1 MAEVIFNKLEKVY
14 SNGFKAVHGID
25 LKIADGEF
33 MVIVGPSGCAKST
46 TLRMLAGLE
55 TISGG
60 EVRIGDKIVNNLAPK
75 SRGIAM
81 VFQNYALYPHM
92 TVRENLAFG
101 LKLSKLP
108 KAQIDRQ
115 VEEAAKILELE
126 ELLDRLPRQ
135 LSGGQAQRVAV
146 GRAIVKKPD
155 VFLFDEP
162 LSNLDAKLRASMRI
176 RISDLHKQLKK
187 SGKPATTVYVTHDQT
202 EAMTMG
208 DRICVMKLGH
218 IMQVDTPDNLYHQ
231 PKNMF
236 VAGFIGAPEMNI
248 RPSQLVEH
256 GGRLHLTLGD
266 QRLPLN
272 DRLQS
277 KVETHKNQVDA
288 AKAAFYPH
296 FDIKAFWGY
305 NALSVGDLF
314 KSSFQQINLLP
325 GLYLPIF
332 DGGRLNAN
340 LQSVRTASNILIKQ
354 YNQAVLDAVRDVA
367 ISSSQLND
375 LNQQR
380 ALQQLKVT
388 AAQTTTDSARAHYQR
403 GLLSRYAAEEA
414 RRAVLAQQLLL
425 LDIEAQRLS
434 TDITLIKAL
443 GGGYR
448 GQ

>member
-14 SNGFKAVHGID
+14 SNGFKAVHAID
-25 LKIADGEF
+25 LKIAEGEF

-75 SRGIAM
+75 ERGIAM

-101 LKLSKLP
+101 LKLSKMP
-108 KAQIDRQ
+108 KAQIEAQ
-115 VEEAAKILELE
+115 VNEAAKILELD

-218 IMQVDTPDNLYHQ
+218 IMQVDTPDNLYHK

-248 RPSQLVEH
+248 RATRLVDQN
-256 GGRLHLTLGD
+256 GRLALTIGSETM
-266 QRLPLN
+266 PLSET
-272 DRLQS
+272 LHE
-277 KVETHKNQVDA
+277 KVVNHQAQDVFYGIRPEFVSVADEPFAEGSCSGELVRVENMGHEFFMYLKVADYELTARIPSDEAKPMIDKGLHRQVYF
-288 AKAAFYPH
+288 K
-296 FDIKAFWGY
+296 FDMNKCH
-305 NALSVGDLF
+305 
-314 KSSFQQINLLP
+314 
-325 GLYLPIF
+325 IF
-332 DGGRLNAN
+332 DAKTELN
-340 LQSVRTASNILIKQ
+340 
-354 YNQAVLDAVRDVA
+354 
-367 ISSSQLND
+367 IS
-375 LNQQR
+375 
-380 ALQQLKVT
+380 
-388 AAQTTTDSARAHYQR
+388 
-403 GLLSRYAAEEA
+403 
-414 RRAVLAQQLLL
+414 
-425 LDIEAQRLS
+425 I
-434 TDITLIKAL
+434 
-443 GGGYR
+443 
-448 GQ
+448 

>member
-1 MAEVIFNKLEKVY
+1 MAEVIFNNLQKVY
-14 SNGFKAVHGID
+14 SNGYKAVHGIN
-25 LKIADGEF
+25 LTIADGEF

-60 EVRIGDKIVNNLAPK
+60 EVRIGDRVVNNLAPK

-92 TVRENLAFG
+92 TVKDNLAFG

-108 KAQIDRQ
+108 KEQIEEQ
-115 VEEAAKILELE
+115 VNEAAKILELE

-218 IMQVDTPDNLYHQ
+218 IMQVDTPDNLYHF

-248 RPSQLVEH
+248 KPSKLVEKD
-256 GGRLHLTLGD
+256 GKIGLTVGNYTLTLSQYQQDKVASFVGQD
-266 QRLPLN
+266 VFFGVRPEFVSISESPFEGNHSEGELVRVENMGHEFFVYLKVN
-272 DRLQS
+272 DFELTCRIPSDDVKPILENGLHRPVYF
-277 KVETHKNQVDA
+277 K
-288 AKAAFYPH
+288 
-296 FDIKAFWGY
+296 FDMDKCH
-305 NALSVGDLF
+305 
-314 KSSFQQINLLP
+314 
-325 GLYLPIF
+325 IF
-332 DGGRLNAN
+332 DAK
-340 LQSVRTASNILIKQ
+340 TEKNISL
-354 YNQAVLDAVRDVA
+354 
-367 ISSSQLND
+367 
-375 LNQQR
+375 
-380 ALQQLKVT
+380 
-388 AAQTTTDSARAHYQR
+388 
-403 GLLSRYAAEEA
+403 
-414 RRAVLAQQLLL
+414 
-425 LDIEAQRLS
+425 
-434 TDITLIKAL
+434 
-443 GGGYR
+443 
-448 GQ
+448 

>member
-25 LKIADGEF
+25 LKIAEGEF

-60 EVRIGDKIVNNLAPK
+60 EVRIGEKVVNNLAPK
-75 SRGIAM
+75 DRGIAM

-108 KAQIDRQ
+108 KDQIEQQ
-115 VEEAAKILELE
+115 VDEAAKILELE
-126 ELLDRLPRQ
+126 DLLERLPRQ

-218 IMQVDTPDNLYHQ
+218 IMQVDTPDNLYHK

-248 RPSQLVEH
+248 RATKLVEKE
-256 GGRLHLTLGD
+256 GRLNIVLGEEY
-266 QRLPLN
+266 LPLN
-272 DRLQS
+272 AAQHEKLASHKDQDVFYGVRPEFVSVADEPFAEACGSGEMVRVENMGHEFFVYL
-277 KVETHKNQVDA
+277 KVANYELTARIPSDE
-288 AKAAFYPH
+288 AKPMIDKGLHRKVYFK
-296 FDIKAFWGY
+296 FDMNKCH
-305 NALSVGDLF
+305 
-314 KSSFQQINLLP
+314 
-325 GLYLPIF
+325 IF
-332 DGGRLNAN
+332 DAKTE
-340 LQSVRTASNILIKQ
+340 QNISL
-354 YNQAVLDAVRDVA
+354 
-367 ISSSQLND
+367 
-375 LNQQR
+375 
-380 ALQQLKVT
+380 
-388 AAQTTTDSARAHYQR
+388 
-403 GLLSRYAAEEA
+403 
-414 RRAVLAQQLLL
+414 
-425 LDIEAQRLS
+425 
-434 TDITLIKAL
+434 
-443 GGGYR
+443 
-448 GQ
+448 

>member
-14 SNGFKAVHGID
+14 SNGFKAVHAID
-25 LKIADGEF
+25 LKIAEGEF

-75 SRGIAM
+75 ERGIAM

-108 KAQIDRQ
+108 KEQIESQ
-115 VEEAAKILELE
+115 VNEAAKILELE

-218 IMQVDTPDNLYHQ
+218 IMQVDTPDNLYHK

-248 RPSQLVEH
+248 RKSVLVEKA
-256 GGRLHLTLGD
+256 GQLHIAIGD
-266 QRLPLN
+266 ETMPLN
-272 DRLQS
+272 AEKQE
-277 KVETHKNQVDA
+277 KVA
-288 AKAAFYPH
+288 AYAGQEIFYGVRPE
-296 FDIKAFWGY
+296 FVS
-305 NALSVGDLF
+305 LSDEPFPNGGCSGEMVRVENMGHEFFVYLKVADYELTARIPSDEA
-314 KSSFQQINLLP
+314 KPMIDK
-325 GLYLPIF
+325 GLHRKVYFTFEMNKCHIF
-332 DGGRLNAN
+332 DAKTEQN
-340 LQSVRTASNILIKQ
+340 LSL
-354 YNQAVLDAVRDVA
+354 
-367 ISSSQLND
+367 
-375 LNQQR
+375 
-380 ALQQLKVT
+380 
-388 AAQTTTDSARAHYQR
+388 
-403 GLLSRYAAEEA
+403 
-414 RRAVLAQQLLL
+414 
-425 LDIEAQRLS
+425 
-434 TDITLIKAL
+434 
-443 GGGYR
+443 
-448 GQ
+448 

>member
-272 DRLQS
+272 DLLQS
-277 KVETHKNQVDA
+277 KVETHKNQQV
-288 AKAAFYPH
+288 FFGVRPE
-296 FDIKAFWGY
+296 FVS
-305 NALSVGDLF
+305 LSDEPLPRVPARVKWYVWKTWDMNSLF
-314 KSSFQQINLLP
+314 I
-325 GLYLPIF
+325 
-332 DGGRLNAN
+332 
-340 LQSVRTASNILIKQ
+340 
-354 YNQAVLDAVRDVA
+354 
-367 ISSSQLND
+367 
-375 LNQQR
+375 
-380 ALQQLKVT
+380 
-388 AAQTTTDSARAHYQR
+388 
-403 GLLSRYAAEEA
+403 
-414 RRAVLAQQLLL
+414 
-425 LDIEAQRLS
+425 
-434 TDITLIKAL
+434 
-443 GGGYR
+443 
-448 GQ
+448 

>member
-25 LKIADGEF
+25 LKIAEGEF

-60 EVRIGDKIVNNLAPK
+60 EVRIGEKVVNNLAPK
-75 SRGIAM
+75 DRGIAM

-108 KAQIDRQ
+108 KDQIEQQ
-115 VEEAAKILELE
+115 VDEAAKILELE
-126 ELLDRLPRQ
+126 DLLERLPRQ

-218 IMQVDTPDNLYHQ
+218 IMQVDTPDNLYHK

-248 RPSQLVEH
+248 RATKLVEKE
-256 GGRLHLTLGD
+256 GRLNIVLGD
-266 QRLPLN
+266 EYLPLN
-272 DRLQS
+272 AAQQEKLADHKDQDVFYGVRPEFVSVSDEPYADACGSGEMVRVENMGHEFFVYL
-277 KVETHKNQVDA
+277 KVANYELTARIPSDE
-288 AKAAFYPH
+288 AKPMIDKGLHRKVYFK
-296 FDIKAFWGY
+296 FDMNKCH
-305 NALSVGDLF
+305 
-314 KSSFQQINLLP
+314 
-325 GLYLPIF
+325 IF
-332 DGGRLNAN
+332 DAKTE
-340 LQSVRTASNILIKQ
+340 QNISL
-354 YNQAVLDAVRDVA
+354 
-367 ISSSQLND
+367 
-375 LNQQR
+375 
-380 ALQQLKVT
+380 
-388 AAQTTTDSARAHYQR
+388 
-403 GLLSRYAAEEA
+403 
-414 RRAVLAQQLLL
+414 
-425 LDIEAQRLS
+425 
-434 TDITLIKAL
+434 
-443 GGGYR
+443 
-448 GQ
+448 

>member
-1 MAEVIFNKLEKVY
+1 MAEVIFKKLEKVY

-25 LKIADGEF
+25 LNIAEGEF

-60 EVRIGDKIVNNLAPK
+60 EIRIGEKIVNNLAPK
-75 SRGIAM
+75 ERGIAM

-108 KAQIDRQ
+108 KEQIEAQ
-115 VEEAAKILELE
+115 VNEAAKILELE
-126 ELLDRLPRQ
+126 DLLDRLPRQ

-176 RISDLHKQLKK
+176 RISDLHKSLKR

-218 IMQVDTPDNLYHQ
+218 IMQVDTPDNLYHK

-248 RPSQLVEH
+248 RSCKLVNKD
-256 GGRLHLTLGD
+256 GTLNLAIGD
-266 QRLPLN
+266 
-272 DRLQS
+272 
-277 KVETHKNQVDA
+277 E
-288 AKAAFYPH
+288 FM
-296 FDIKAFWGY
+296 
-305 NALSVGDLF
+305 ALSEGLNQKLAGHDNEEVFYGIRPEFVSLSDEPFAEGGCSGEMVRVENMGHEFFVYLKVANYELTARIPSDEAKPMIDKGLHRKVYF
-314 KSSFQQINLLP
+314 KFDMNKCH
-325 GLYLPIF
+325 IF
-332 DGGRLNAN
+332 DAKTEQN
-340 LQSVRTASNILIKQ
+340 LSL
-354 YNQAVLDAVRDVA
+354 
-367 ISSSQLND
+367 
-375 LNQQR
+375 
-380 ALQQLKVT
+380 
-388 AAQTTTDSARAHYQR
+388 
-403 GLLSRYAAEEA
+403 
-414 RRAVLAQQLLL
+414 
-425 LDIEAQRLS
+425 
-434 TDITLIKAL
+434 
-443 GGGYR
+443 
-448 GQ
+448 

>member
-1 MAEVIFNKLEKVY
+1 MAEVVFDNLQKVY
-14 SNGFKAVHGID
+14 SNGYQAVHGIN
-25 LKIADGEF
+25 LTIADGEF

-60 EVRIGDKIVNNLAPK
+60 EVRIGERVVNNLAPK

-92 TVRENLAFG
+92 TVKENLAFG
-101 LKLSKLP
+101 LKLSKLG
-108 KAQIDRQ
+108 KEQIEEQ
-115 VEEAAKILELE
+115 VNEAAKILELD

-218 IMQVDTPDNLYHQ
+218 IMQVDTPDNLYHF
-231 PKNMF
+231 PKDMF

-248 RPSQLVEH
+248 KPSKLVETN
-256 GGRLHLTLGD
+256 GNIGLAIGDYTL
-266 QRLPLN
+266 
-272 DRLQS
+272 
-277 KVETHKNQVDA
+277 V
-288 AKAAFYPH
+288 
-296 FDIKAFWGY
+296 
-305 NALSVGDLF
+305 
-314 KSSFQQINLLP
+314 
-325 GLYLPIF
+325 
-332 DGGRLNAN
+332 
-340 LQSVRTASNILIKQ
+340 
-354 YNQAVLDAVRDVA
+354 
-367 ISSSQLND
+367 
-375 LNQQR
+375 LNQY
-380 ALQQLKVT
+380 QQGKVVDYVDQEVFFGIRPEFITISATPFSDNDCQGELVRVENMGHEFFVYLKVKEVELT
-388 AAQTTTDSARAHYQR
+388 CRIASDEVKPILKN
-403 GLLSRYAAEEA
+403 GLNHPVYFKFDMNKCHVFDAKTEKNISL
-414 RRAVLAQQLLL
+414 
-425 LDIEAQRLS
+425 
-434 TDITLIKAL
+434 
-443 GGGYR
+443 
-448 GQ
+448 

>member
-25 LKIADGEF
+25 LKIAEGEF

-60 EVRIGDKIVNNLAPK
+60 EVRIGEKIVNNLAPK
-75 SRGIAM
+75 ERGIAM

-108 KAQIDRQ
+108 KAQIDAQ
-115 VEEAAKILELE
+115 VNEAAKILELE

-187 SGKPATTVYVTHDQT
+187 SGKPATTVYVPHYQT

-218 IMQVDTPDNLYHQ
+218 IMQVDTPDNLYHK

-248 RPSQLVEH
+248 RSCKLVNKE
-256 GGRLHLTLGD
+256 GTLNLAIGD
-266 QRLPLN
+266 
-272 DRLQS
+272 
-277 KVETHKNQVDA
+277 E
-288 AKAAFYPH
+288 FM
-296 FDIKAFWGY
+296 
-305 NALSVGDLF
+305 ALSE
-314 KSSFQQINLLP
+314 
-325 GLYLPIF
+325 GLNQKLAGHDNEEVFYGIRPEFVSLSDEPFAEGGCSGEMVRVENMGHEFFVYLKVANYELTARIPSDEAKPMIDKGLHRKVYFTFEMNKCHIF
-332 DGGRLNAN
+332 DAKTEQN
-340 LQSVRTASNILIKQ
+340 LSL
-354 YNQAVLDAVRDVA
+354 
-367 ISSSQLND
+367 
-375 LNQQR
+375 
-380 ALQQLKVT
+380 
-388 AAQTTTDSARAHYQR
+388 
-403 GLLSRYAAEEA
+403 
-414 RRAVLAQQLLL
+414 
-425 LDIEAQRLS
+425 
-434 TDITLIKAL
+434 
-443 GGGYR
+443 
-448 GQ
+448 

>member
-25 LKIADGEF
+25 LSIAEGEF

-60 EVRIGDKIVNNLAPK
+60 EVRIGEKVVNNLAPK
-75 SRGIAM
+75 ERGIAM

-101 LKLSKLP
+101 LKLSKMP
-108 KAQIDRQ
+108 KDQIDKQ
-115 VEEAAKILELE
+115 VDEAAKILELE

-176 RISDLHKQLKK
+176 RISDLHKQLKR

-218 IMQVDTPDNLYHQ
+218 IMQVDTPDNLYHK

-248 RPSQLVEH
+248 RASRLVEKD
-256 GGRLHLTLGD
+256 GHLYLTIGD
-266 QRLPLN
+266 EFLPL
-272 DRLQS
+272 S
-277 KVETHKNQVDA
+277 ETLEQKLAGHKNEETFYGIRPEFVSVSDTPFAEGGCTGEMVRVENMGHEFFVYLKVAQYELTARIPSDE
-288 AKAAFYPH
+288 AKPMIDKGLNRKVYFK
-296 FDIKAFWGY
+296 FDMNKCH
-305 NALSVGDLF
+305 
-314 KSSFQQINLLP
+314 
-325 GLYLPIF
+325 IF
-332 DGGRLNAN
+332 DAKTEQN
-340 LQSVRTASNILIKQ
+340 LSL
-354 YNQAVLDAVRDVA
+354 
-367 ISSSQLND
+367 
-375 LNQQR
+375 
-380 ALQQLKVT
+380 
-388 AAQTTTDSARAHYQR
+388 
-403 GLLSRYAAEEA
+403 
-414 RRAVLAQQLLL
+414 
-425 LDIEAQRLS
+425 
-434 TDITLIKAL
+434 
-443 GGGYR
+443 
-448 GQ
+448 

>member
-248 RPSQLVEH
+248 RPS
-256 GGRLHLTLGD
+256 
-266 QRLPLN
+266 
-272 DRLQS
+272 
-277 KVETHKNQVDA
+277 
-288 AKAAFYPH
+288 
-296 FDIKAFWGY
+296 
-305 NALSVGDLF
+305 SVSNF
-314 KSSFQQINLLP
+314 SS
-325 GLYLPIF
+325 
-332 DGGRLNAN
+332 
-340 LQSVRTASNILIKQ
+340 ASMP
-354 YNQAVLDAVRDVA
+354 
-367 ISSSQLND
+367 
-375 LNQQR
+375 
-380 ALQQLKVT
+380 
-388 AAQTTTDSARAHYQR
+388 
-403 GLLSRYAAEEA
+403 
-414 RRAVLAQQLLL
+414 
-425 LDIEAQRLS
+425 
-434 TDITLIKAL
+434 
-443 GGGYR
+443 
-448 GQ
+448 

>member
-14 SNGFKAVHGID
+14 SNGFKAVHAID
-25 LKIADGEF
+25 LSISEGEF

-60 EVRIGDKIVNNLAPK
+60 EVRIGNKIVNNLAPK
-75 SRGIAM
+75 ERGIAM

-108 KAQIDRQ
+108 KDQIESQ
-115 VEEAAKILELE
+115 VNEAAKILELE

-176 RISDLHKQLKK
+176 RISDLHKQLKA

-218 IMQVDTPDNLYHQ
+218 IMQVDTPDNLYHK

-248 RPSQLVEH
+248 RKSLLVEKA
-256 GGRLHLTLGD
+256 GKLHIAIGNETM
-266 QRLPLN
+266 PLN
-272 DRLQS
+272 AEKQEKVSAYAGQEVFYGVRPEFVSAIVASKLTDGLDVDNAIRLFENGVQPKIMS
-277 KVETHKNQVDA
+277 G
-288 AKAAFYPH
+288 
-296 FDIKAFWGY
+296 I
-305 NALSVGDLF
+305 
-314 KSSFQQINLLP
+314 
-325 GLYLPIF
+325 
-332 DGGRLNAN
+332 
-340 LQSVRTASNILIKQ
+340 
-354 YNQAVLDAVRDVA
+354 
-367 ISSSQLND
+367 
-375 LNQQR
+375 R
-380 ALQQLKVT
+380 AL
-388 AAQTTTDSARAHYQR
+388 
-403 GLLSRYAAEEA
+403 GFGPYAAEDVIRLAHNGVDVATFEA
-414 RRAVLAQQLLL
+414 LKAVAGTSAPVEHAIQFRQNGVGMSTVREAERQGFKNLTFEQFLKLHRAGV
-425 LDIEAQRLS
+425 I
-434 TDITLIKAL
+434 
-443 GGGYR
+443 
-448 GQ
+448 

>member
-1 MAEVIFNKLEKVY
+1 MAEVIFNKLQKVY

-60 EVRIGDKIVNNLAPK
+60 EVRIGEKVVNNLAPK
-75 SRGIAM
+75 ERGIAM

-101 LKLSKLP
+101 LKLSKMP
-108 KAQIDRQ
+108 KEKINEH

-176 RISDLHKQLKK
+176 RISDLHKQLKQ

-218 IMQVDTPDNLYHQ
+218 IMQVDTPDNLYHY

-248 RPSQLVEH
+248 RPSKLIEKA
-256 GGRLHLTLGD
+256 GRLHIKVADDVLALTDEQQQKLAG
-266 QRLPLN
+266 
-272 DRLQS
+272 
-277 KVETHKNQVDA
+277 HKD
-288 AKAAFYPH
+288 K
-296 FDIKAFWGY
+296 DIFFG
-305 NALSVGDLF
+305 
-314 KSSFQQINLLP
+314 
-325 GLYLPIF
+325 
-332 DGGRLNAN
+332 
-340 LQSVRTASNILIKQ
+340 VRPEF
-354 YNQAVLDAVRDVA
+354 VA
-367 ISSSQLND
+367 ISNEPFADTHSTGQMVRVENMGHEFFIY
-375 LNQQR
+375 
-380 ALQQLKVT
+380 LQVGDYELTCRIPSDEAKPII
-388 AAQTTTDSARAHYQR
+388 AK
-403 GLLSRYAAEEA
+403 GLHRRVYFKFDMHKCHIFDAKTEQNLS
-414 RRAVLAQQLLL
+414 L
-425 LDIEAQRLS
+425 
-434 TDITLIKAL
+434 
-443 GGGYR
+443 
-448 GQ
+448 

>member
-60 EVRIGDKIVNNLAPK
+60 EVRIGEKIVNNLAPK
-75 SRGIAM
+75 ARGIAM

-108 KAQIDRQ
+108 KDEITKQ
-115 VEEAAKILELE
+115 VDEAAKILELE
-126 ELLDRLPRQ
+126 ELMDRLPRQ

-218 IMQVDTPDNLYHQ
+218 IMQVDTPDNLYHY

-248 RPSQLVEH
+248 KPAKIVKKGDQ
-256 GGRLHLTLGD
+256 LHLTLGHET
-266 QRLPLN
+266 LALN
-272 DRLQS
+272 ARQQE
-277 KVETHKNQVDA
+277 KVAGYADKEVFFGVRPEFVSVADE
-288 AKAAFYPH
+288 P
-296 FDIKAFWGY
+296 FDEECG
-305 NALSVGDLF
+305 SGDLVRVENMGHEFFIYLKVADYELTARIPSDEAKPMIAKGLHRKVYF
-314 KSSFQQINLLP
+314 KFDMNKCH
-325 GLYLPIF
+325 IF
-332 DGGRLNAN
+332 DAKTE
-340 LQSVRTASNILIKQ
+340 QNISL
-354 YNQAVLDAVRDVA
+354 
-367 ISSSQLND
+367 
-375 LNQQR
+375 
-380 ALQQLKVT
+380 
-388 AAQTTTDSARAHYQR
+388 
-403 GLLSRYAAEEA
+403 
-414 RRAVLAQQLLL
+414 
-425 LDIEAQRLS
+425 
-434 TDITLIKAL
+434 
-443 GGGYR
+443 
-448 GQ
+448 

>member
-60 EVRIGDKIVNNLAPK
+60 EVRIGEKVVNNLAPK
-75 SRGIAM
+75 ERGIAM

-101 LKLSKLP
+101 LKLSKMP
-108 KAQIDRQ
+108 KDQIDRY
-115 VEEAAKILELE
+115 VDEAAKILELE
-126 ELLDRLPRQ
+126 ELLERLPRQ

-176 RISDLHKQLKK
+176 RISDLHKELKK

-218 IMQVDTPDNLYHQ
+218 IMQVDTPDNLYHH

-248 RPSQLVEH
+248 KPGKLIDKA
-256 GGRLHLTLGD
+256 GRLHITIGD
-266 QRLPLN
+266 ESLPLN
-272 DRLQS
+272 ARQQEKVAAYQNQS
-277 KVETHKNQVDA
+277 VFFGVRPEFVS
-288 AKAAFYPH
+288 
-296 FDIKAFWGY
+296 
-305 NALSVGDLF
+305 LSDEPFAEGGCTGEMVRTENMGHEFFVYLKVGDYELTARVPSDEA
-314 KSSFQQINLLP
+314 KPMIEK
-325 GLYLPIF
+325 GLNRKVWFNFDMDKCHIF
-332 DGGRLNAN
+332 DAKTE
-340 LQSVRTASNILIKQ
+340 QNISL
-354 YNQAVLDAVRDVA
+354 
-367 ISSSQLND
+367 
-375 LNQQR
+375 
-380 ALQQLKVT
+380 
-388 AAQTTTDSARAHYQR
+388 
-403 GLLSRYAAEEA
+403 
-414 RRAVLAQQLLL
+414 
-425 LDIEAQRLS
+425 
-434 TDITLIKAL
+434 
-443 GGGYR
+443 
-448 GQ
+448 